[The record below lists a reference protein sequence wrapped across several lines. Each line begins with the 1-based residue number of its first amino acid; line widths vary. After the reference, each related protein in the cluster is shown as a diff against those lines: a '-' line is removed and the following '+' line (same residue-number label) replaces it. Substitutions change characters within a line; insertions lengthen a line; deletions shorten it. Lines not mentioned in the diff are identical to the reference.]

1 MSTLS
6 HLRLAR
12 FRLFYE
18 NEGIKVYTV
27 WEVSQIWSKRLSGA
41 VIIWGR
47 LAARAIDWLK
57 DSFMTPAITLPETS
71 RYSAVSL
78 WLSCAFVLV
87 FFCITK
93 NRPFWIGNGG
103 NIWST
108 LFVLPFYITL
118 KIWCLIKRGVYLK
131 LSACPIDLWGI
142 MWQSESLESDGGSG
156 NSFAMGHLVERY
168 VSLSILPSHT
178 FTDCH

>member
-1 MSTLS
+1 MSALS

-41 VIIWGR
+41 LIIWGR

-93 NRPFWIGNGG
+93 KRPFWIGNCR

-118 KIWCLIKRGVYLK
+118 KIRYLMKRGV
-131 LSACPIDLWGI
+131 I
-142 MWQSESLESDGGSG
+142 
-156 NSFAMGHLVERY
+156 
-168 VSLSILPSHT
+168 
-178 FTDCH
+178 

>member
-1 MSTLS
+1 MSALS

-87 FFCITK
+87 FFCIHK
-93 NRPFWIGNGG
+93 NRPCWIRNCR

-108 LFVLPFYITL
+108 LFVLFFYITL
-118 KIWCLIKRGVYLK
+118 KIRCLMKGG
-131 LSACPIDLWGI
+131 ACLYWSV
-142 MWQSESLESDGGSG
+142 W
-156 NSFAMGHLVERY
+156 
-168 VSLSILPSHT
+168 
-178 FTDCH
+178 